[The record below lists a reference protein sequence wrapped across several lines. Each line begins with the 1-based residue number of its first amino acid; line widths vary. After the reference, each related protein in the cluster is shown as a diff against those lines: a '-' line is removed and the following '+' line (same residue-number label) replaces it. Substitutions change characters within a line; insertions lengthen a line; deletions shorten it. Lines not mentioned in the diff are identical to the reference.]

1 VPVQGHGEEEAEAR
15 VLQGLR
21 LALELSIAI
30 LVIESVGAYFSRS
43 LSVTVDAVHNVP
55 DILAFAVSW
64 TALRATERGATEQ
77 LTFGAHRLE
86 VFAGLLNAT
95 LVLGTGL
102 VFGFEAT
109 TSLAQGTSFA
119 GPVNAVW
126 ILAVAVPTFA
136 LRTVNMALLG
146 RIPHRTR
153 DLNLRSV
160 LVHLASDVAITSALL
175 VAGVLLVVH
184 LGGGSVDTLA
194 ALAIAAILV
203 YESLPLFRGGWDVL
217 TERIPRD
224 LSAEAIERVALSVP
238 RVVEVHDLHV
248 WAVCPTLVCMTAH
261 VRVEEMSVRDGMDV
275 ASTLRARM
283 AEEFGILH
291 SVFEVEAGPTP
302 SATQSGGPPA
312 PRPLRQLR

>member
-1 VPVQGHGEEEAEAR
+1 VPVQGHGEAEAETR
-15 VLQGLR
+15 VLRGLR

-30 LVIESVGAYFSRS
+30 LLIESVGAFFSRS

-64 TALRATERGATEQ
+64 TALRATQRGATEQ

-102 VFGFEAT
+102 VFGLEAT
-109 TSLAQGTSFA
+109 TALAHGSSFA
-119 GPVNAVW
+119 GPVDAVW
-126 ILAVAVPTFA
+126 ILAVAVPTFG
-136 LRTVNMALLG
+136 LRTVNLALLG
-146 RIPHRTR
+146 RVPRRTR

-175 VAGVLLVVH
+175 VAGALLLVH
-184 LGGGSVDTLA
+184 FGGVSVDTLA

-217 TERIPRD
+217 AERIPRH
-224 LSAEAIERVALSVP
+224 LSVEAIERVALSVP
-238 RVVEVHDLHV
+238 RVAEVHDLHV

-261 VRVEEMSVRDGMDV
+261 VRVEEMSVREGMDV
-275 ASTLRARM
+275 ASTLRTRM

-291 SVFEVEAGPTP
+291 SVFEVEAGP
-302 SATQSGGPPA
+302 APPA
-312 PRPLRQLR
+312 TSSARPPQPTAS

>member
-1 VPVQGHGEEEAEAR
+1 MPVQSHGEGEAEVR
-15 VLQGLR
+15 VLRGLR

-30 LVIESVGAYFSRS
+30 LVIEAVGAYFSRS
-43 LSVTVDAVHNVP
+43 LSVTVDAVHNAP
-55 DILAFAVSW
+55 DVLAFAVSW
-64 TALRATERGATEQ
+64 TALRATERGATQQ

-102 VFGFEAT
+102 VFGFEAAT
-109 TSLAQGTSFA
+109 GLVHGTSFA
-119 GPVNAVW
+119 GPVDAVW
-126 ILAVAVPTFA
+126 VLAVAVPTFA
-136 LRTVNMALLG
+136 LRTMNLALLG
-146 RIPHRTR
+146 RVPHRTR

-160 LVHLASDVAITSALL
+160 LLHLGSDVAITAAVLI
-175 VAGVLLVVH
+175 AGVLLLVH

-194 ALAIAAILV
+194 ALAISGILL

-224 LSAEAIERVALSVP
+224 LSAEAIERAALAVP

-261 VRVEEMSVRDGMDV
+261 VRVEEMSVREGMEV

-291 SVFEVEAGPTP
+291 SVFEVEAGPSATRSVRPAPSTP
-302 SATQSGGPPA
+302 S
-312 PRPLRQLR
+312 